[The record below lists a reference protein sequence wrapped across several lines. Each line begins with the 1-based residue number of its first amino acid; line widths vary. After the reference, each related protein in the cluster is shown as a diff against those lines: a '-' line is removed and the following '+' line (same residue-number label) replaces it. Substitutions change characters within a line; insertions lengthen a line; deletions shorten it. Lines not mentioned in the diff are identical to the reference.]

1 LHQNYF
7 ISRENGTYSVK
18 SIRILLSVIKIISQF
33 NQLAEHR
40 SNLLAMSTKLYVGN
54 LPDSAKDKDLRE
66 LFQAFGEVDEVA
78 VLRGYGFVHFVKSD
92 DAGAALSALDDSEFM
107 GSHIQVQVPR
117 LSTALGVSNCH
128 QFVF

>member
-1 LHQNYF
+1 MEF
-7 ISRENGTYSVK
+7 SFTFCWISH
-18 SIRILLSVIKIISQF
+18 LQ
-33 NQLAEHR
+33 
-40 SNLLAMSTKLYVGN
+40 
-54 LPDSAKDKDLRE
+54 
-66 LFQAFGEVDEVA
+66 
-78 VLRGYGFVHFVKSD
+78 HFVKSD